1 MSRFEEMRTFVRVVE
16 AGGITEAARRMNL
29 AKSAVSRRLSDLE
42 TRLKVQLMIRT
53 TRRLTLTDTGRAF
66 YDRCVRLLTDLEEA
80 EQAVTSAHADLT
92 GTLRVAAP
100 LSFGLRHL
108 APALDA
114 FLDRHPALTVDLD
127 LNDRRVNL
135 VEDGVDVALRIGRL
149 GESSLIARRL
159 ASVRRAVVA
168 SPAYWDTHGRPS
180 RPADLAGHQGLSYT
194 NVSDAEAWGFVSMDA
209 AGDAARDTAGLV
221 ARPRARV
228 RANNGDLL
236 AALAAA
242 GHGVAILPTFLVFEW
257 IEAGR
262 LEAVLNDHAHPSLDA
277 WVVYPPTRHLSR
289 RVRAFI
295 DFVADRFKDPPYWD
309 RCLSA
314 PPAPP
319 SPGG

>member
-16 AGGITEAARRMNL
+16 AGGITEAARRMSL

-42 TRLKVQLMIRT
+42 ARLKVQLLIRT

-66 YDRCVRLLTDLEEA
+66 YDRCVRLLADLEEA
-80 EQAVTSAHADLT
+80 EHAVTSAHADLT
-92 GTLRVAAP
+92 GTLRLAAP

-114 FLDRHPALTVDLD
+114 FLERHPALSVDLD

-135 VEDGVDVALRIGRL
+135 VEDGVDVAIRIGRP

-159 ASVRRAVVA
+159 ASVRRVVVA
-168 SPAYWDTHGRPS
+168 SPAYWDAHGRPA
-180 RPADLAGHQGLSYT
+180 RPADLASHRGLTYT
-194 NVSDAEAWGFVSMDA
+194 NIPDTEAWGFVSTDA
-209 AGDAARDTAGLV
+209 PGNTAGSV

-242 GHGVAILPTFLVFEW
+242 GHGVAVLPTFLVSEW
-257 IEAGR
+257 IESGR
-262 LEAVLNDHAHPSLDA
+262 LEAVLAEHAHPTLDA

-319 SPGG
+319 GPDD

>member
-16 AGGITEAARRMNL
+16 AGGITEAARRMTL

-42 TRLKVQLMIRT
+42 ARLKVQLLIRT

-66 YDRCVRLLTDLEEA
+66 YDRCVRLLADLEEA

-92 GTLRVAAP
+92 GTLRLAAP

-135 VEDGVDVALRIGRL
+135 VEEGVDVAIRIGRL

-168 SPAYWDTHGRPS
+168 SPAYWDAHGRPT
-180 RPADLAGHQGLSYT
+180 RPADLAGHQGLTYA
-194 NVSDAEAWGFVSMDA
+194 NVSDAEAWGFVRADMP
-209 AGDAARDTAGLV
+209 GDTVGTAV
-221 ARPRARV
+221 RPSTRV

-236 AALAAA
+236 AELAAA
-242 GHGVAILPTFLVFEW
+242 GHGVAVLPTFLVSDW

-262 LEAVLNDHAHPSLDA
+262 LEAVLTEHAHPAFDA

-314 PPAPP
+314 PPAR
-319 SPGG
+319 PGQDV